1 MTGTSQVIKK
11 EKNFQIEIVCNS
23 TNRGNFFCKVDL
35 PQFLKKY
42 ESQIIA
48 IAKKY
53 IQKGNVEISIMVKKI
68 PKQKTQSDSFA
79 NEFHNTVKTLSELI
93 KQYPDNSIEQ
103 KVALNIALHLF
114 SKQNALAEDKV
125 FSESDE
131 TKIESILLPAVE
143 DAIKKLDEKRK
154 SEGNALEMEILKG
167 ISIIKYHIENIS
179 REFELEKEKIKA
191 KFEDKIKQNQA
202 AAEELLS
209 YLKKTDISEEI
220 TRLKSHIEYLEKILK
235 EENEPGKK
243 GKFMINEILREA
255 STTAAKSTSHVIQKS
270 SVEIRAIAETIKEQL
285 ANVI

>member
-53 IQKGNVEISIMVKKI
+53 IQKGNVEISIMVKKM